1 METQDEHTRSFH
13 CCPLIPWLM
22 RPMRKLDNA
31 VLYASYSGFYTAFI
45 NKWQKRADI
54 LAEYDASEIK
64 ELTDDVAN
72 FASKLEE
79 PQSFAQMG
87 GFSFMET
94 ELYGAMVD
102 KAVKMGKEKGV
113 SFLRDKLST
122 KVCEVIRLCCVEQYA
137 RSFCLRCAHSLP
149 LSLLSY
155 PLRVSHTGLLGC
167 AY

>member
-1 METQDEHTRSFH
+1 METQEEHTRSFH

-22 RPMRKLDNA
+22 WPMRKLDNA

-64 ELTDDVAN
+64 ELTDDVAS

-79 PQSFAQMG
+79 PQSFAKMG

-122 KVCEVIRLCCVEQYA
+122 KVCEVIR
-137 RSFCLRCAHSLP
+137 
-149 LSLLSY
+149 
-155 PLRVSHTGLLGC
+155 
-167 AY
+167 